1 METANVRWQEVW
13 LIRHGVSIWNIE
25 QIHQGQSFR
34 EPGLS
39 PIGRNQALN
48 IGLKLREEK
57 LAAIHTSPLPR
68 AEQTAR
74 LINWSNAYPANIFGE
89 AGLKEISHG
98 IADGMRYQDIFNKYS
113 SYWLKW
119 LDREMETPCFPGGES
134 QLAVQARMFKTMLN
148 LAQAS
153 ENRKAHWKFE
163 KQECKIIVVAHG
175 GVNKLFLAHVLGLP
189 AKDNFDIPQ
198 ENACINILLWD
209 GNNFL
214 VKTDEAGKLMINL
227 TDHLGEHRM
236 SPNIKI

>member
-1 METANVRWQEVW
+1 METTSVIQQEVW

-39 PIGRNQALN
+39 PIGCYQASN

-57 LAAIHTSPLPR
+57 LAAIYTSPLPR
-68 AEQTAR
+68 ARQTAC
-74 LINWSNAYPANIFGE
+74 LINWNNEYPANIFAE
-89 AGLKEISHG
+89 PGLKEISHG

-113 SYWLKW
+113 SYWQKW
-119 LDREMETPCFPGGES
+119 LDREMEIPCFPGGES
-134 QLAVQARMFKTMLN
+134 QVAAQARMVKTMLGV
-148 LAQAS
+148 AKAS

-175 GVNKLFLAHVLGLP
+175 GVNKLFLAQVLGLS

-214 VKTDEAGKLMINL
+214 VKTNESGKLMINL
-227 TDHLGEHRM
+227 TDHLGEHRL
-236 SPNIKI
+236 SPNIGA